1 MDRGTVMELGNG
13 FFRKNKWIL
22 LLLLTGVLFL
32 LLPEG
37 ERTETAAPPE
47 TEEITLEESLAAILS
62 QIEGA
67 GKTRV
72 LLTELRGE
80 QILYQTDDTDS
91 RSTTVLVSGGNRK
104 ETGLV
109 RQRIP
114 PTYQGAIV
122 VCQGAEKAGVRLAVV
137 NAVMSVT
144 GLTSDKITVLK
155 MH

>member
-1 MDRGTVMELGNG
+1 MDRSAMKTI
-13 FFRKNKWIL
+13 FRKYKYAALVIL
-22 LLLLTGVLFL
+22 AGLMLL

-37 ERTETAAPPE
+37 EKEAPPVP
-47 TEEITLEESLAAILS
+47 TESREVTLEESLAALLS
-62 QIEGA
+62 QVQGA

-91 RSTTVLVSGGNRK
+91 RSTTVLVSEGNRE
-104 ETGLV
+104 ETGLI

-114 PTYQGAIV
+114 PVYQGAVV
-122 VCQGAEKAGVRLAVV
+122 VCQGAENAGVRLAIVS
-137 NAVMSVT
+137 AVMSVT